1 MVKLGCLYSVTVS
14 HLKTSQRILP
24 TRVFLSFF
32 KQWGI
37 YIGQGIIALLGLIGA
52 GYIAGIPR
60 NSYNAAI
67 VDVII
72 VGYFATAGVWRR
84 LRPRSKLAMEYA
96 RRAYRSAAWILTV
109 GVATIAPTVYA
120 LLPFLGQAGDIVQNT
135 ALVIGILSFVTLLG
149 IIMSI
154 ADGFKQSEDEIIK
167 KFEAENPQKVTG

>member
-1 MVKLGCLYSVTVS
+1 
-14 HLKTSQRILP
+14 
-24 TRVFLSFF
+24 
-32 KQWGI
+32 
-37 YIGQGIIALLGLIGA
+37 
-52 GYIAGIPR
+52 
-60 NSYNAAI
+60 
-67 VDVII
+67 
-72 VGYFATAGVWRR
+72 
-84 LRPRSKLAMEYA
+84 MEYA